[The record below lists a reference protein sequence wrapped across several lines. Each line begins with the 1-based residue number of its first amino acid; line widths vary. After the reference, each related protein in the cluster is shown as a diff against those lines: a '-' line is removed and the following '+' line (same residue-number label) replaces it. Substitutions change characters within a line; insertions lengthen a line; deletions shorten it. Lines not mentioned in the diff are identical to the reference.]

1 VRKYREREHAFLV
14 EGADLVAAG
23 MAAGLRPQLVF
34 VRRASAAHE
43 AAAADG
49 RLADVAVYPV
59 SDRVAGKI
67 STLEA
72 PPDVL
77 AVFPLP
83 AAPPLYELTGAA
95 ATRAAATGAAELPV
109 PGAAE
114 PRAPGARAAAET
126 AAPGAGPSGG
136 APPGALVVY
145 ADRVADPGNM
155 GTLVRAAAAFGAAAL
170 AASPGSVD
178 LYAPKVVRAGMGAAF
193 ALPLYPEIA
202 LDELVARTG
211 IADVYGLVAHDGDD
225 LATAE
230 LSRPAVLCV
239 GAERAGLSPAAL
251 AAVTRRLTI
260 GLAPAAAV
268 ESLNAGV
275 AGAVALYEFSRRRPA
290 GAAAAQA
297 SRRPAG
303 APDDTARRAPAPE
316 KG

>member
-1 VRKYREREHAFLV
+1 MRPSTPPDRGGRSLGVFAEPISSAQNAFVKRASSLRVRKFREREHAFLV
-14 EGADLVAAG
+14 EGADLVTAG

-34 VRRASAAHE
+34 VRRGSAAHE
-43 AAAADG
+43 AAAADA
-49 RLADVAVYPV
+49 RLADVAVYV
-59 SDRVAGKI
+59 VTDRVAAKI

-83 AAPPLYELTGAA
+83 AAPPLYELTGPGGSAAPTPGGGAAPTPAAGPARGSGTSGAA
-95 ATRAAATGAAELPV
+95 A
-109 PGAAE
+109 
-114 PRAPGARAAAET
+114 
-126 AAPGAGPSGG
+126 
-136 APPGALVVY
+136 GALVVY

-211 IADVYGLVAHDGDD
+211 IADVYGLVAHDGAD

-230 LSRPAVLCV
+230 LTRPAVLCV
-239 GAERAGLSPAAL
+239 GAERAGLSPESL

-260 GLAPAAAV
+260 GLAPEAAGTV

-275 AGAVALYEFSRRRPA
+275 AGAVALYEFSR
-290 GAAAAQA
+290 
-297 SRRPAG
+297 
-303 APDDTARRAPAPE
+303 

>member
-1 VRKYREREHAFLV
+1 VT
-14 EGADLVAAG
+14 
-23 MAAGLRPQLVF
+23 
-34 VRRASAAHE
+34 
-43 AAAADG
+43 
-49 RLADVAVYPV
+49 
-59 SDRVAGKI
+59 DRVAAKI

-83 AAPPLYELTGAA
+83 AAPPLYELTGPARGAASTPARGAASTPGAEAARGSGASAA
-95 ATRAAATGAAELPV
+95 AA
-109 PGAAE
+109 
-114 PRAPGARAAAET
+114 
-126 AAPGAGPSGG
+126 GG
-136 APPGALVVY
+136 ATPAGALVVY

-211 IADVYGLVAHDGDD
+211 IVDVYGLVAHDGDD

-239 GAERAGLSPAAL
+239 GAERAGLSPESL

-260 GLAPAAAV
+260 GLAPEAAGTV

-275 AGAVALYEFSRRRPA
+275 AGAVALYEFSR
-290 GAAAAQA
+290 
-297 SRRPAG
+297 
-303 APDDTARRAPAPE
+303 